1 MNPASKNITFFYPSN
16 KRSVQIETTLIELKN
31 LGHNVF
37 LLTTCE
43 RGRLH
48 NRIEELAGIKIGTNI
63 STYKNSALYYVH
75 HIYLLTK
82 HCKQNQTDLVFG
94 NLQQTNFISVLAQFF
109 IKAKVINFRHHF
121 KFSKGNFGIKLNI
134 NRNELMFDK
143 VINLLSKKIVVPSMG
158 VYNGMEQHE
167 KVKISKVSI
176 IPYLYHFSQYKQP
189 ILQHVN
195 NIKELYPAK
204 LHVIMVARL
213 IPFKRHLQ
221 ILPIYKKMIAA
232 GYDIQIFILDEG
244 SEKDKIRKY
253 IDDHHLQKRIHLVGF
268 TTKFLDYMMASDI
281 LIHPSLT
288 EASNNVVKE
297 MGLMKKAVAVCKGVG
312 DFDEYIINEKN
323 GFLMNIEDPEKDV
336 EVILNSLYINK
347 NKSITIGEELYK
359 TIQTKFGNSTE
370 QVIKLYRDLINSYE

>member
-1 MNPASKNITFFYPSN
+1 MTRILFYYPSN
-16 KRSVQIETTLIELKN
+16 KRSVQIETTLIELKKI
-31 LGHNVF
+31 GYDIS

-43 RGRLH
+43 RGKLH
-48 NRIEELAGIKIGTNI
+48 EKLEKEGIRSEVHI
-63 STYKNSALYYVH
+63 SNFNKAVLYYLEQ
-75 HIYLLTK
+75 IYMLTK
-82 HCKQNQTDLVFG
+82 HCRQNKIEFIFG
-94 NLQQTNFISVLAQFF
+94 NLQHANFISVLAQFF

-134 NRNELMFDK
+134 NQNELMFDK
-143 VINLLSKKIVVPSMG
+143 VINLLSKKIVVPSKG
-158 VYNGMEQHE
+158 VYIGMQKHE
-167 KVKISKVSI
+167 KVKSSKVSI
-176 IPYLYHFSQYKQP
+176 IPYLYDFGQYKQP
-189 ILQHVN
+189 IHEHVTD
-195 NIKELYPAK
+195 IKEKYPAK

-221 ILPIYKKMIAA
+221 ILPIYKKMITT

-253 IDDHHLQKRIHLVGF
+253 IDNHHLQKRIHLVGF

-297 MGLMKKAVAVCKGVG
+297 MGLMKKTVAVCKGVG